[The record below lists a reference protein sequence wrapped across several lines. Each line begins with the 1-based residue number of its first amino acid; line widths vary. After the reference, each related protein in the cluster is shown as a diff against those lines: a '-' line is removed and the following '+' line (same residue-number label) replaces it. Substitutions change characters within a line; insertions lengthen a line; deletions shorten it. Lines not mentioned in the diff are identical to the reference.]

1 MRTIASSSFEYNG
14 AHGAPYK
21 NYDDLLAP
29 HHLNQMKKNLP
40 TVLALDLE
48 GTLISNAMSQIPRPG
63 LYEFLESCAELFPRL
78 VMFTTVKED
87 KFRQIARLL
96 VDEGMA
102 PAWFAD
108 MEYVNWEGETK
119 NLESVPNAVV
129 SDIILVDD
137 FEIYVHPGQEA
148 QWMQIAYFDYPYS
161 DEDRGLL
168 AMLEKLK
175 MLCRE
180 RM

>member
-21 NYDDLLAP
+21 NYGDLLAP
-29 HHLNQMKKNLP
+29 HHLNQMKKPLP

-63 LYEFLESCAELFPRL
+63 LYEFLESCASLFPRL
-78 VMFTTVKED
+78 VMFTTVREE
-87 KFRQIARLL
+87 KFRPIARLL
-96 VDEGMA
+96 VEENKA

-119 NLESVPNAVV
+119 NLEFVPDAAV

-148 QWMQIAYFDYPYS
+148 QWMQIAYFDYPYPE
-161 DEDRGLL
+161 DDRGLFVI
-168 AMLEKLK
+168 LEKLELLIK
-175 MLCRE
+175 RV
-180 RM
+180 